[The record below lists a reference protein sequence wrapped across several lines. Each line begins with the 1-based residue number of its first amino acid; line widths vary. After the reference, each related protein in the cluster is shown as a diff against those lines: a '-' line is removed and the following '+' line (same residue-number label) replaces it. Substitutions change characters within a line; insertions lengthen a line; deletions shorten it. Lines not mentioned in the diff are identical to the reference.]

1 MARDLD
7 KPYRVRT
14 HNDRIW
20 TGLILVIVGGALLV
34 QRSGVDLPDWLFT
47 WPMILILIGLISG
60 VKHGFRNPSWL
71 IFVAVGVFFLADDII
86 TDLNLKPYFWPIVI
100 IGVGL
105 LFILRPKRRFS
116 YSRQETDWADHVSTD
131 FNPADPTQPGT
142 THTEEILDSVSIFG
156 GVKKV
161 VTTKNFKGGDIVCF
175 MGGAEINLS
184 QADIQGPVTVEI
196 FQAFGGTKLVVPPHW
211 EVKSEAIAIFAGIE
225 DKRPPQ
231 PGRFD
236 PSKVLIL
243 KGTTVFGGIEI
254 KSY

>member
-14 HNDRIW
+14 QNDRIW

-105 LFILRPKRRFS
+105 LFILRPRRKFS
-116 YSRQETDWADHVSTD
+116 CTRQETTWSDHGAADFSPV
-131 FNPADPTQPGT
+131 DPTQPGT
-142 THTEEILDSVSIFG
+142 VHTEEFLDSVSIFG

-184 QADIQGPVTVEI
+184 QADIQGPVTIDI